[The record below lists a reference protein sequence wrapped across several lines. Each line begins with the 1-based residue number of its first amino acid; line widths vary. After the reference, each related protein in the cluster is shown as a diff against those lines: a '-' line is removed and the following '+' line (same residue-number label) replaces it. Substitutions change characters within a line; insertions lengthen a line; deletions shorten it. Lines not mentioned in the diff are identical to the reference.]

1 MTEEYPNRT
10 IVKGNVLEKDFLFYS
25 DAITVRFLEEDEG
38 VYSWVAQYY
47 TKEIPALLMAKVI
60 ERFFNEV
67 TNAKKLYL
75 PRLKSDTY
83 KEPYVTKKKKLI
95 DYYEDLLRIIQV

>member
-1 MTEEYPNRT
+1 MTEGYRNKT
-10 IVKGNVLEKDFLFYS
+10 IIKGNVLEKDFGFYN
-25 DAITVRFLEEDEG
+25 DLITVRFLEKEEG

-47 TKEIPALLMAKVI
+47 AKEIPAILIAKVI

-75 PRLKSDTY
+75 PRLNSDTY

>member
-1 MTEEYPNRT
+1 MTEGYLNKT
-10 IVKGNVLEKDFLFYS
+10 IIKGNVLEKDFVFYN
-25 DAITVRFLEEDEG
+25 DLITVRFLEKEEG

-47 TKEIPALLMAKVI
+47 AKEIPAILIAKVI
-60 ERFFNEV
+60 ERFFKEV
-67 TNAKKLYL
+67 NGANKLFL
-75 PRLKSDTY
+75 PRLKSETI